1 MPPSQPNCTWVKNFN
16 LLTFSTKKGKN
27 RVKLGPK
34 LRSSNLLAVKCLYG
48 GTSLCK
54 LEVQSI
60 FAILV
65 RKGFITESKMYD
77 GAFLQKKLKRLLA
90 FSFLDK
96 NSTIDVQIGSKY
108 F

>member
-1 MPPSQPNCTWVKNFN
+1 MVRHAFEMLQRMILNLIKNLEFARCHPHN
-16 LLTFSTKKGKN
+16 LIALGLKTLTFSRSLQKKGKN

-65 RKGFITESKMYD
+65 RKGFITQSKMYD
-77 GAFLQKKLKRLLA
+77 GAFLQK
-90 FSFLDK
+90 
-96 NSTIDVQIGSKY
+96 
-108 F
+108 